1 MNSALLD
8 DIGAELDAVET
19 MRAASRTI
27 ERDSLDWPD
36 LRRAVLAY
44 GGIGP
49 SRDWPRDWVPGD
61 LFRVN
66 GPAPDLVAAEALH
79 PAPWGDTGDD
89 AGMMS
94 YLRAA
99 FAQWQRFNASTPH
112 RAPKRS
118 EVPAPVKRAPGTRS
132 YAELVAEL
140 KRKHG
145 DAVDLGGLRSEY
157 VSAYESGERVSVT
170 RDRREYRG
178 TIGATRG
185 PRPRFVLLLSLD
197 L

>member
-1 MNSALLD
+1 MNTALLD
-8 DIGAELDAVET
+8 DIGEELDVLAEL
-19 MRAASRTI
+19 RHASRDI
-27 ERDSLDWPD
+27 ERSSLDWPE

-61 LFRVN
+61 LFRAA
-66 GPAPDLVAAEALH
+66 GPAPDLVAAEAVH
-79 PAPWGDTGDD
+79 SAPWGDTGDD
-89 AGMMS
+89 SAMMS

-99 FAQWQRFNASTPH
+99 FAQWQRFNADAPH

-118 EVPAPVKRAPGTRS
+118 EVPAPVKRARGTRS
-132 YAELVAEL
+132 YVELVREL
-140 KRKHG
+140 KLKHG
-145 DAVDLGGLRSEY
+145 DAVPLEGLRSEY
-157 VSAYESGERVSVT
+157 VHAYETGERVTVE
-170 RDRREYRG
+170 RDGREYRG